1 MAYFTFK
8 DCVAG
13 GSNVIDEWLSRQPDE
28 VRAHFFDDFRYLANS
43 PIADWEMP
51 RVRLLRGEFRDLIE
65 FRVTEERIKYRIVGF
80 FGPMRG
86 QVTLCSGFTHSQSE
100 ASQLQEKR
108 RALRRKQHIETGEAV
123 SVNHVI

>member
-13 GSNVIDEWLSRQPDE
+13 GSNVINEWLNRQPDD
-28 VRAHFFDDFRYLANS
+28 VRAHFDDDFAYLAIT
-43 PIADWEMP
+43 PIADWQLP
-51 RVRLLRGEFRDLIE
+51 TVYLLRGEFRELIE

-80 FGPMRG
+80 HGPRRG
-86 QVTLCSGFTHSQSE
+86 QVTLCGGFTHSESG

-108 RALRRKQHIETGEAV
+108 RALRRKQSVERGQAV
-123 SVNHVI
+123 IVSHVI